1 MTPLINL
8 RLDTD
13 FGRSST
19 VFKSVESGISGL
31 PPRACIHSYAFGATP
46 RGPMWTAGAVGVR
59 SSCQDQSVHGTWPVI
74 IYHITVVGE
83 VPPRL
88 PGIKIVLG
96 ASEPGGA
103 RGDRVRENRQ
113 GLLF

>member
-1 MTPLINL
+1 MTPLINR

-31 PPRACIHSYAFGATP
+31 PPRACVHNYTLGATP
-46 RGPMWTAGAVGVR
+46 RGPMRTAGAVGVR
-59 SSCQDQSVHGTWPVI
+59 SSCQDQNVHGTWPII

-88 PGIKIVLG
+88 PRHKNSFWGVR
-96 ASEPGGA
+96 PGGA
-103 RGDRVRENRQ
+103 GGRVREN
-113 GLLF
+113 